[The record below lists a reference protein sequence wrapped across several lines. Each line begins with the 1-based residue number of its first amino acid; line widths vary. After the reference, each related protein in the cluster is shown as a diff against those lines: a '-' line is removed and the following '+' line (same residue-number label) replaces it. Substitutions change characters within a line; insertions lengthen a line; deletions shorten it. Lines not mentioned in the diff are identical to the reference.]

1 MSFTADSVG
10 TPLVRLAR
18 FSPDGTVF
26 AKAESML
33 PTGSAYDRIAARLL
47 ADVSNDA
54 VVVEGSG
61 SLALAFA
68 APAASMKKKL
78 TAIVPKG
85 SLPEHVDL
93 LKRYEEIT
101 LVEVERNVEAA
112 RQAVEAAE
120 GEVLLSRDHAEAA
133 TAAFAV
139 TLGAELGAMLETGPT
154 TTLVAPVHS
163 GALLLGAARG
173 MADAGHDIQ
182 TVGTLRPA
190 GETVQDGVATEAPEG
205 VGRTVVVEDK
215 DAHESRIELARAEG
229 ILAGMGSAAAARV
242 ARGMQQ
248 DGSRVVTIIVDAGD
262 RYFSVD
268 RKFGG

>member
-1 MSFTADSVG
+1 M
-10 TPLVRLAR
+10 RLAR
-18 FSPDGTVF
+18 FSPDGPVF

-33 PTGSAYDRIAARLL
+33 FTGSAYDRIAARLL
-47 ADVSNDA
+47 AGASSDRVI
-54 VVVEGSG
+54 VEGSG

-68 APAASMKKKL
+68 APAASTKKKL
-78 TAIVPKG
+78 TAIVPEG

-101 LVEVERNVEAA
+101 LVEIERSAEAA
-112 RQAVEAAE
+112 RCAVEAAD
-120 GEVLLSRDHAEAA
+120 GEVVFSRQRRDLAQV
-133 TAAFAV
+133 AFAE
-139 TLGAELGAMLETGPT
+139 TLGAELGSMLEAGPS
-154 TTLVAPVHS
+154 TTLVAPVYS
-163 GALLLGAARG
+163 GALLLGAAQG
-173 MADAGHDIQ
+173 MTAAGHDIT

-205 VGRTVVVEDK
+205 VDRTVVVEDQK
-215 DAHESRIELARAEG
+215 AHEARIELARAEG